1 MRLKIS
7 TFNAQNLIL
16 PGVNFYGT
24 SRTSPDDYMAKC
36 QWIAGQLNRM
46 DADLVGFQEVF
57 HRAALENTL
66 RISGQYAHAEI
77 LTEPETQLTP
87 RVALVS
93 RLPVRR
99 FEWISEFPAEAHLD
113 ALGVPL
119 PFTRFHRPI
128 LKAWIA
134 LPNGVDTVVFVVHLK
149 SKRPM
154 VPEGR
159 PRHDPAE
166 EARGM
171 ARSLILRACE
181 AAALRLLVLAEIQD
195 TNTPVILM
203 GDLNDSTHSVTNDI
217 LQGRIPQR
225 NFPQD
230 VKKTLWDILL
240 YSCADL
246 QARKSY
252 KDVYYTHL
260 HDSHYESLDHIYVSQ
275 EFVNENP
282 AHIGFVEYMR
292 LYNDHLLDPALT
304 DEPAPVEISDHGQ
317 PLVCIRLREA
327 KDHRFGPKS

>member
-1 MRLKIS
+1 V
-7 TFNAQNLIL
+7 A
-16 PGVNFYGT
+16 
-24 SRTSPDDYMAKC
+24 
-36 QWIAGQLNRM
+36 
-46 DADLVGFQEVF
+46 
-57 HRAALENTL
+57 
-66 RISGQYAHAEI
+66 
-77 LTEPETQLTP
+77 P

-93 RLPVRR
+93 RYPVRSH
-99 FEWISEFPAEAHLD
+99 EWISEFPPEARLD
-113 ALGVPL
+113 ALGVDL
-119 PFTRFHRPI
+119 PFTRFHRPV
-128 LKAWIA
+128 LKARVA
-134 LPNGVDTVVFVVHLK
+134 LPNGHDVVVLVCHLK

-154 VPEGR
+154 MPDGAH
-159 PRHDPAE
+159 RHDPVE
-166 EARGM
+166 ETRGM

-181 AAALRLLVLAEIQD
+181 AAALRLLVLSEIQGK
-195 TNTPVILM
+195 NQPLVLM
-203 GDLNDSTHSVTNDI
+203 GDLNDATHSVTNDI

-225 NFPQD
+225 NFPAE

-304 DEPAPVEISDHGQ
+304 DELPPAWLSDHGQ
-317 PLVCIRLREA
+317 PLVSIRLREG
-327 KDHRFGPKS
+327 KGKSYTG